1 MKNIRYPLF
10 LITLWIVVLSSCRK
24 DLGNYNYTSLDTIG
38 IRGIEKAYSG
48 ATGKNLTISPVFIT
62 SFSKAIDS
70 TNFTFEWFA
79 YNWQATVNADK
90 KIPLATTKDLN
101 INLPLPTGSYVLYY
115 RLVDKSTGERWQHT
129 CNLTM
134 TSELG
139 NGWLI
144 LNEIDGGSR
153 LDMLNYKADTL
164 PFDRYTDLLSTT
176 SDLKLEGKP
185 IQVYYTP
192 NKDIFSNNDNNRV
205 YISTDLATYSI
216 NNHTRNWSDYRNFK
230 TEVLRS
236 TGAKYHANRIVGM
249 GSSSTP
255 QTYVMD
261 SEGILMFEYKQQAI
275 LYGPPINRLNSGSNI
290 NMAPFLACY
299 DGNRDAYTVYYDKDS
314 RRFVLHMGTNRVS
327 VIPTSTDATIV
338 NPANMG
344 QDLLYLE
351 CALTS
356 TKQFYAL
363 LKNPTTQKLMLYRF
377 VPSSS
382 KFTPLGYDEVENL
395 NQIDQADFY
404 AIDPTYGYLIYAVG
418 SKVYQYD
425 PFNKVHKQLLDLGNR
440 KISLIKYQRFIQNR
454 TSARYKNYAAKLM
467 VCSYDETIPNTSGK
481 MEFYQIPL
489 SGTASLSSSFDGFGK
504 IASVTYRE

>member
-1 MKNIRYPLF
+1 MKNIRYILC
-10 LITLWIVVLSSCRK
+10 LITLLIVVLSGCRK

-38 IRGIEKAYSG
+38 ISGIEKVYTG
-48 ATGKNLTISPVFIT
+48 TTGKNLSISPVFNT

-101 INLPLPTGSYVLYY
+101 INVPLPTGSYVLYY

-139 NGWLI
+139 NGWLV

-153 LDMLNYKADTL
+153 LDMLNYKADSL
-164 PFDRYTDLLSTT
+164 LFDRYTDLLSTT
-176 SDLKLEGKP
+176 SDLRLEGKP
-185 IQVYYTP
+185 LQVY
-192 NKDIFSNNDNNRV
+192 NVLNRDIITLNNNSRV
-205 YISTDLATYSI
+205 YISTDKATYSI
-216 NNHTRNWSDYRNFK
+216 NNQARNWSDYRNFK
-230 TEVLRS
+230 AEVFRS
-236 TGAKYHANRIVGM
+236 TGANYHATVIAGM
-249 GSSSTP
+249 GASRAL
-255 QTYVMD
+255 TYVID
-261 SEGILMFEYKQQAI
+261 SDGILMYEFAQNI
-275 LYGPPINRLNSGSNI
+275 IFYGPPINRLNTGSNLNI
-290 NMAPFLACY
+290 APYVACY
-299 DGNRDAYTVYYDKDS
+299 DGNFEAYAVFYDKDAQ
-314 RRFVLHMGTNRVS
+314 RFLLHMGTNRVA

-377 VPSSS
+377 VPSSA
-382 KFTPLGYDEVENL
+382 KFTPLAYDEVENL

-418 SKVYQYD
+418 SKIYQYD
-425 PFNKVHKQLLDLGNR
+425 PFNKTHKQLLDLGNR
-440 KISLIKYQRFIQNR
+440 KISLIKYQRFTQNR
-454 TSARYKNYAAKLM
+454 TSTRYRDYATKLM
-467 VCSYDETIPNTSGK
+467 VCSYDETAPNTSGK

-489 SGTASLSSSFDGFGK
+489 SGTATLSTAYDGFGK